1 MADSQP
7 AALSS
12 LEVPTMV
19 NEGQGARS
27 VMAII
32 EHLSAAECRMRSVHG
47 FPIGAQ
53 LEFTLSVHGA
63 PAVPLRGK
71 IAASKQ
77 NGPRYAYVVALQ
89 NAGEHSEA
97 IAKAND
103 AARARATAQADV
115 KSIEGLTR
123 SSVRVPVDFPLRYKQ
138 LGAQARRAHAI
149 NISSGGVHMNTEDAI
164 PVGAAID
171 LEIPLDGR
179 QVNVRGRVVAH
190 QDMSPNYNVAF
201 FEVTNEAREFIA
213 RFIGNVA

>member
-1 MADSQP
+1 MVSQ
-7 AALSS
+7 
-12 LEVPTMV
+12 
-19 NEGQGARS
+19 GQGASS

-47 FPIGAQ
+47 FPIDTQ

-63 PAVPLRGK
+63 PTVPLRGK
-71 IAASKQ
+71 IIASKQ
-77 NGPRYAYVVALQ
+77 SGPRYAYVVALQ

-123 SSVRVPVDFPLRYKQ
+123 SSVRVPVDLMLRYAQ

-149 NISSGGVHMNTEDAI
+149 NISSGGVHMNTDDEI

-171 LEIPLDGR
+171 LEIPLEGKH
-179 QVNVRGRVVAH
+179 VKVRGRVVAH
-190 QDMSPNYNVAF
+190 QAFSPNYNVAF
-201 FEVTNEAREFIA
+201 FEVTNEARDYIA
-213 RFIGNVA
+213 RFIGNAA